1 MSHFVTWPKALAVV
15 TLFWV
20 PLAALAEDGTNPC
33 PSGTVTSGSSSV
45 TVEGKQVARAGDT
58 AGCAGTITEGSPDV
72 FINSGDIIYADNPL
86 VPSIPLPDGTVW
98 RNLVTEAKSKV
109 AETLDEYR
117 GNYAYNLL
125 DENARRFYKI

>member
-72 FINSGDIIYADNPL
+72 FINGKPAAVQGVWP
-86 VPSIPLPDGTVW
+86 PWRIPCIGARMGESSAW
-98 RNLVTEAKSKV
+98 RTK
-109 AETLDEYR
+109 
-117 GNYAYNLL
+117 
-125 DENARRFYKI
+125 ARRIVIGGTS